1 MKFNQYA
8 YVEID
13 PKKQIEELKNINFL
27 PVNFEKYNFS
37 DLLATLFKNLLA
49 EAKTPEAKTAKL
61 SEFAI
66 NENETLTTFLAQ
78 NPQAITK
85 NEFYNVALQL
95 LGYHV
100 IYDYDLNHPIDC
112 LNKHALPYIDKKEFT
127 LNDLP
132 EVFYRLLNTR
142 SANGQ
147 ILIDVM
153 AAKGYFTQFWGKNEF
168 LFFNGKSLPVFDTSN
183 VIREVV
189 YVESDLDT
197 DEDGQPDL
205 LQTTI
210 FRPSES
216 NIIPVPALYTASP
229 YFGGIIANEAKNH
242 NVDENLEDATL
253 SKYPKY
259 VAKPHIFANKP
270 SSDNNQATEE
280 AIHKSSYAL
289 NEYLL
294 ARGFASDFTV
304 AIGNRGCD

>member
-37 DLLATLFKNLLA
+37 DLLGTLFKNLLA

-168 LFFNGKSLPVFDTSN
+168 LFLMANHYQFLILQMLSVKLSMLKVIWILMKMVNLIYYRQQSFDQAK
-183 VIREVV
+183 VI
-189 YVESDLDT
+189 
-197 DEDGQPDL
+197 
-205 LQTTI
+205 
-210 FRPSES
+210 
-216 NIIPVPALYTASP
+216 
-229 YFGGIIANEAKNH
+229 
-242 NVDENLEDATL
+242 
-253 SKYPKY
+253 
-259 VAKPHIFANKP
+259 
-270 SSDNNQATEE
+270 
-280 AIHKSSYAL
+280 
-289 NEYLL
+289 
-294 ARGFASDFTV
+294 
-304 AIGNRGCD
+304 